1 MARPMVTVEI
11 NEKQMRNYTQTLG
24 DMSRKLPVVLVRS
37 LNRTIKKAKVDT
49 SRAIGR
55 EVRLKQ
61 GDIKKGIQIRKASKG
76 RLVAIMKLSKK
87 RYGLIKFAA
96 RQLKKGVSYAIK
108 RSGGRRRLRTA
119 FRQTMPVRGHK
130 GVFRRKRPSTPRLPI
145 MELRGPSIAGVFQ
158 GGIMNRLFGTSKMAR
173 QIKKL
178 IRRNLAKNI
187 DGQIKSILR
196 KRGM

>member
-1 MARPMVTVEI
+1 MARPMITVDV
-11 NEKQMRNYTQTLG
+11 NEKQLRDYTRTLG

-37 LNRTIKKAKVDT
+37 LNSTIKKAKVDT

-61 GDIKKGIQIRKASKG
+61 GDIKKGIQIRKASRG
-76 RLVAIMKLSKK
+76 RMVAIMKLSKK

-96 RQLKKGVSYAIK
+96 RQLIKGVSFSIK

-119 FRQTMPVRGHK
+119 FRQTMPIRGHK
-130 GVFRRKRPSTPRLPI
+130 GVFRRRKTTTPRLPI
-145 MELRGPSIAGVFQ
+145 VELFGPSIAGVFQ

-178 IRRNLAKNI
+178 IRRNLVKNI
-187 DGQIKSILR
+187 DRQINSILR
-196 KRGM
+196 KRGT